1 MNNDYQFID
10 GSRLSTVIEALI
22 FASDEPIPGD
32 KIRDIIVDNE
42 EHIEITTDTVS
53 DFVDKLNERYDENG
67 MCFYID
73 RIGGGYTFVTR
84 SKYHYWLSIYQHE
97 NAYRKLSQSAIE
109 SLAIVAYR
117 QPITKPE
124 VDQIRGVDSGYI
136 LRQLM
141 EKALIEVSGRADSP
155 GKPLLYRTT
164 KHFLRHFGINSVDE
178 LPKPREIDEILKD
191 DDMAEH
197 RQLLMERQLMM
208 EELEEQDDE
217 EIREELQTILEEGN
231 ANNNPEETE
240 FEDEEQEE
248 ETEAVD
254 ADTEETDSSEEAADK
269 SLDSDDGET
278 SAEDTQVESSDEEE
292 TGQHQDQEEND
303 VQEDTVNDKEN
314 ESQKGRN
321 SGEEE

>member
-1 MNNDYQFID
+1 MKNDYEFID
-10 GSRLSTVIEALI
+10 GTRLSSVIEALI
-22 FASDEPIPGD
+22 FASDEPMPAS
-32 KIRDIIVDNE
+32 KIREIIVENE
-42 EHIEITTDTVS
+42 EQIEITEETVQ

-67 MCFYID
+67 LSF
-73 RIGGGYTFVTR
+73 RIQLLGGGYTFVTE
-84 SKYHYWLSIYQHE
+84 SKYHYWLSVFQHE

-141 EKALIEVSGRADSP
+141 EKALVEVSGRADSP

-164 KHFLRHFGINSVDE
+164 KHFLKHFGINSVDE

-208 EELEEQDDE
+208 DE
-217 EIREELQTILEEGN
+217 M
-231 ANNNPEETE
+231 EETE
-240 FEDEEQEE
+240 EEKSKEEVAGELFEEFEARKAQREENQEQQEE
-248 ETEAVD
+248 EIPSNQ
-254 ADTEETDSSEEAADK
+254 TEEEQK
-269 SLDSDDGET
+269 DDEIN
-278 SAEDTQVESSDEEE
+278 EEE
-292 TGQHQDQEEND
+292 
-303 VQEDTVNDKEN
+303 
-314 ESQKGRN
+314 
-321 SGEEE
+321 

>member
-1 MNNDYQFID
+1 MKNDYEFID
-10 GSRLSTVIEALI
+10 GTRLSSVIEALI
-22 FASDEPIPGD
+22 FASDEPIPGS
-32 KIRDIIVDNE
+32 KIREIIVENE
-42 EHIEITTDTVS
+42 EQIEITEETVQN
-53 DFVDKLNERYDENG
+53 FVDKLNERYDENG
-67 MCFYID
+67 LSF
-73 RIGGGYTFVTR
+73 RIQLLGGGYTFVTE
-84 SKYHYWLSIYQHE
+84 SKYHYWLSIFQHE

-197 RQLLMERQLMM
+197 RQLLMERQMM
-208 EELEEQDDE
+208 IDE
-217 EIREELQTILEEGN
+217 M
-231 ANNNPEETE
+231 
-240 FEDEEQEE
+240 
-248 ETEAVD
+248 
-254 ADTEETDSSEEAADK
+254 
-269 SLDSDDGET
+269 
-278 SAEDTQVESSDEEE
+278 DEEE
-292 TGQHQDQEEND
+292 AKPLDDIVEEMLEEK
-303 VQEDTVNDKEN
+303 Q
-314 ESQKGRN
+314 
-321 SGEEE
+321 GEEEAVQQDDDLNEADETEDLEDKEDVNKNKDSEANEEE

>member
-1 MNNDYQFID
+1 MKNDYEFID
-10 GSRLSTVIEALI
+10 GTRLSSVIEALI
-22 FASDEPIPGD
+22 FASDEPIPGS
-32 KIRDIIVDNE
+32 KIREIIVENE
-42 EHIEITTDTVS
+42 EQIEITEETVS

-67 MCFYID
+67 LSF
-73 RIGGGYTFVTR
+73 RIQLLGGGYTFVTEP
-84 SKYHYWLSIYQHE
+84 KYHYWLSIFQHE

-197 RQLLMERQLMM
+197 RQLLMERQLMIDEM
-208 EELEEQDDE
+208 DE
-217 EIREELQTILEEGN
+217 EDSDPLEDIVEEMIDQK
-231 ANNNPEETE
+231 
-240 FEDEEQEE
+240 QEE
-248 ETEAVD
+248 EGSVQ
-254 ADTEETDSSEEAADK
+254 TEEMNRE
-269 SLDSDDGET
+269 
-278 SAEDTQVESSDEEE
+278 SDEVDEVDDNKINKNKDSE
-292 TGQHQDQEEND
+292 AN
-303 VQEDTVNDKEN
+303 
-314 ESQKGRN
+314 
-321 SGEEE
+321 EEE

>member
-1 MNNDYQFID
+1 MNMKNDYQFID
-10 GSRLSTVIEALI
+10 GTRLSSVIEALI
-22 FASDEPIPGD
+22 FASDEPISGA
-32 KIRDIIVDNE
+32 KIRDIIVENE
-42 EHIEITTDTVS
+42 EQIEITEETVS

-67 MCFYID
+67 LSF
-73 RIGGGYTFVTR
+73 RIQLLGGGYTFVTQ
-84 SKYHYWLSIYQHE
+84 SKYHYWLSVFQHE

-136 LRQLM
+136 LRQLL

-208 EELEEQDDE
+208 DEMEE
-217 EIREELQTILEEGN
+217 
-231 ANNNPEETE
+231 
-240 FEDEEQEE
+240 EE
-248 ETEAVD
+248 ETTIEEKADEVFSEFEAKRK
-254 ADTEETDSSEEAADK
+254 EKENKEIGNETN
-269 SLDSDDGET
+269 
-278 SAEDTQVESSDEEE
+278 SAESDQNEEGQTDEEE
-292 TGQHQDQEEND
+292 
-303 VQEDTVNDKEN
+303 
-314 ESQKGRN
+314 
-321 SGEEE
+321 